1 MGSLNCGSCLSSKEN
16 GEIKINEEPQQ
27 NNNIMSDEKLFD
39 IISDYYS
46 SKNYEIQKITQPEFF
61 KLIDSHSNKIL
72 NEYEDK
78 LEDSFNLIENNK
90 SIGPLKFINKDDEKT
105 EDNSDFYYEGEF
117 NNEGKIN
124 GKGIK
129 IIPNNL
135 IYKGDFLNENYNGK
149 GLLIKNN
156 CASIFGNWENG
167 KCKGKVI
174 YKVENQFE
182 YEGNFEN
189 NNKNGFGKEKYKDGS
204 QYEGNFIN
212 NIKNGHGIYTFPN
225 GEKYEGNFEND
236 LYNGQGKYTWSLENR
251 KYEGEFKNG
260 IINGKGIYTYS
271 DGTKYNGYFENG
283 LKNGEG
289 FIEFPDG
296 KQYYG
301 NWLND
306 ESYGNGYLING
317 NEKIEVIFR
326 HGKIISTNVNPDD
339 DNNINNNN
347 SVDNNSEK
355 NSFIKNNNK
364 YSADTFAG
372 DKNEININK
381 YICPICNCFFVQPL
395 KCVECYI
402 NICKEC
408 KGEQDCN
415 YCNNNV
421 FENNDELIKEM
432 SEIVK
437 IKCNKCD
444 VILDYQASLNHFH

>member
-1 MGSLNCGSCLSSKEN
+1 MGSLNCGSCFSSNEN

-27 NNNIMSDEKLFD
+27 NNNIMSDEILFN

-90 SIGPLKFINKDDEKT
+90 SLGPLKLINKDDEKT

-124 GKGIK
+124 GKGTK
-129 IIPNNL
+129 IIPNNV
-135 IYKGDFLNENYNGK
+135 IYKGEFLNEKYNGK

-156 CASIFGNWENG
+156 CGSIFGNWENG
-167 KCKGKVI
+167 ECKGKVI

-189 NNKNGFGKEKYKDGS
+189 NNKNGFGIEKYMDGS
-204 QYEGNFIN
+204 QYEGNFVN
-212 NIKNGHGIYTFPN
+212 NIKSGHGIYKFPN
-225 GEKYEGNFEND
+225 NEIYEGNFEND
-236 LYNGQGKYTWSLENR
+236 LYNGQGKYTWGLENR

-260 IINGKGIYTYS
+260 IINGKGVYTYS

-289 FIEFPDG
+289 IIEFPDG

-326 HGKIISTNVNPDD
+326 HGKIIATNVNPDD
-339 DNNINNNN
+339 DDNNNN
-347 SVDNNSEK
+347 NISIENNSDK
-355 NSFIKNNNK
+355 NSFINNNIK
-364 YSADTFAG
+364 FSLDTFAG
-372 DKNEININK
+372 DKNDININK

-395 KCVECYI
+395 KCVECSF
-402 NICKEC
+402 NICKKC
-408 KGEQDCN
+408 KGEQSCKF
-415 YCNNNV
+415 CNNNI

-432 SEIVK
+432 TEIVK

-444 VILDYQASLNHFH
+444 TILDYQESLNHFH